1 MTTTKSIA
9 KVDFLQ
15 LIQDIERQNKVFPTY
30 SPLKIADEFYSEQHQ
45 IAVVFNRFH
54 RTIRDN
60 GMTGLSEWRK
70 KGYMQEDFDI
80 LFEYVERGY
89 SQKIIGFDNLL
100 KLLNAIHLLG
110 MTSEDFSYSKKEEV
124 ECKVCEGSGYDAELD
139 EECKRCDGSGEVT
152 RTVNIHGNTE
162 EEYLKVIGEIGKVY
176 YALTE
181 DDRIESFNLFIERF
195 YEEDVNIQRS
205 LEIYQYNEHEKPTV
219 QFSGEDGNVF
229 NLLSIAYRALER
241 NGFKDK
247 AKEMQDKIW
256 QSHSYQEALA
266 IMSYY
271 VNIK

>member
-1 MTTTKSIA
+1 MTVGCIK

-15 LIQDIERQNKVFPTY
+15 LIQDIEKQNKVFPTY
-30 SPLKIADEFYSEQHQ
+30 SPIRIAEEFYSEQHQ
-45 IAVVFNRFH
+45 VAVVFNRFN

-80 LFEYVERGY
+80 LFEYAERGY

-100 KLLNAIHLLG
+100 KLLNDIHLLG
-110 MTSEDFSYSKKEEV
+110 TSENFCYRKKEEV
-124 ECKVCEGSGYDAELD
+124 KCKVCKGSGYDDELD
-139 EECKRCDGSGEVT
+139 EECKRCDGSGEVI
-152 RTVNIHGNTE
+152 RTVNVHGNTE
-162 EEYLKVIGEIGKVY
+162 EEYLKVIGEIGKDY

-195 YEEDVNIQRS
+195 YEEDVDIEKS
-205 LEIYQYNEHEKPTV
+205 IEFYQYNENEKPTV
-219 QFSGEDGNVF
+219 QFTGQDGNVF

-247 AKEMQDKIW
+247 AKEMQDKVW
-256 QSHSYQEALA
+256 KSHSYQEALA